1 MSLSSILWQ
10 FAREGFD
17 ERFLA
22 TLSVGRHQAQN
33 SMVLLDSKVSGFAV
47 WRI

>member
-22 TLSVGRHQAQN
+22 TLSVGGTKHMSESLA
-33 SMVLLDSKVSGFAV
+33 LFCLDA
-47 WRI
+47 RDHR